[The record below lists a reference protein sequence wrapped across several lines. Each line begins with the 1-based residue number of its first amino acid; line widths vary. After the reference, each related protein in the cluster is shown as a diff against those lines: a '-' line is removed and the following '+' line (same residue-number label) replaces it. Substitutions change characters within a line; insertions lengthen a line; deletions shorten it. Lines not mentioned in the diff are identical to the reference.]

1 MERTA
6 HQDNIFVS
14 FSSVHIF
21 RCERQLN
28 QTRQLSKIDQFVL
41 TAELLSRLSNGFCFA
56 SISLNNNN
64 NNNKFKLL
72 STIKTNSSNML

>member
-6 HQDNIFVS
+6 HQDHIFVS
-14 FSSVHIF
+14 FSLVHIS

-28 QTRQLSKIDQFVL
+28 QTRQLSKTDQFVL

-56 SISLNNNN
+56 SK
-64 NNNKFKLL
+64 NKFKLL